1 MIKQKEEL
9 AIGIFNFKNDPIKL
23 KITSYF
29 FPYFISCCVELRYE
43 NKIILTLFI
52 QLWRVQSGR
61 TYLFVQKFNRSILK
75 WAEVISQKKLDRL
88 SRANV

>member
-1 MIKQKEEL
+1 MPVFNKTNFRNNPFKLMI
-9 AIGIFNFKNDPIKL
+9 
-23 KITSYF
+23 TYF
-29 FPYFISCCVELRYE
+29 IPYFISCCVELQYE
-43 NKIILTLFI
+43 NKIISTLFI
-52 QLWRVQSGR
+52 QLWSVQSDR

>member
-1 MIKQKEEL
+1 MPV
-9 AIGIFNFKNDPIKL
+9 FNKTNFRNNPFKL
-23 KITSYF
+23 KITYF
-29 FPYFISCCVELRYE
+29 IPYFISCCVELRYE
-43 NKIILTLFI
+43 NKIISTLFI